1 MCFLNGDL
9 GGNLTASIDFG
20 TEEYYDKVSNT
31 TTYTKVPIQKII
43 REAVHAYAGEPYH
56 NIVLNDLDE
65 TAVELLEYRGDTP
78 LYLLRDD
85 KLDQFT
91 NYTDDGDTLVYFADD
106 SFKRTFALSVL
117 ESSKGGHYDPRV
129 ELEPTA
135 VEIASKLKFAGDP
148 NNIYTVAKV
157 EYGQTAGYRYTDLTY
172 AGDLIS
178 SIGESITSILDKI
191 KTMLGEYEY
200 FYDLDGRFVF
210 QRKKNYIQNSWNSIV
225 KAGGE
230 EYVENAA
237 YTSSVVY
244 KFEDGTLVTSFQNSP
259 NLSNLKN
266 DYSIWGER
274 ESVSGAKLPIHYRYA
289 IDVKP
294 EIYTTLN
301 ITADDI
307 KGYNSSNPDGIQL
320 VTQKSV
326 TYSAEDYD
334 WRELIYQMALDY
346 FKYNQLDCYTTRLI
360 EANPDT
366 CFTGVTGYEQYYT
379 DLQGFWR
386 QLYDIDPQPKY
397 SNYQQNLKGSV
408 FVNQDEKENT
418 IPLFIKGK
426 YKKID
431 SPVGYDSSKILAL
444 TYMNYYNG
452 AETISRYELQP
463 WLEAIQIKDFETNPG
478 NYYRVGK
485 SKENSDAATYIP
497 LTAETKGYVQKS
509 ELFVKEGSDF
519 VSLLKSSKNMNG
531 ILGLYIFNDD
541 KEYYN
546 VLELDPQLQPLYFN
560 DKYYNRYLY
569 QSRLDITGTPT
580 QNMPAVEYNID
591 YYGEFYSYNIDGDI
605 NNKYWTKDI
614 QEAPASLN
622 FWFDFLDANSELG
635 EFSVRAVGD
644 RTKAVNDNKVTSIY
658 YREVSDLIFTTYK
671 EYKNSDLKD
680 KTGYTPVFV
689 TGNLENMFSISS
701 QGQSA
706 QDKLDSLL
714 YNNSYCIEN
723 VTLQAIP
730 VYYLEPNTRI
740 FIRDDLSKIN
750 GEYIVSKISLPLA
763 YNGTMSITATKAP
776 TRLI

>member
-91 NYTDDGDTLVYFADD
+91 NYTDDGDTLVYFAND
-106 SFKRTFALSVL
+106 SSKQTFALSVL

-135 VEIASKLKFAGDP
+135 VEIASKLKFTGDP

-294 EIYTTLN
+294 ETYTTLN

-320 VTQKSV
+320 TTQKSV

-366 CFTGVTGYEQYYT
+366 CFTGITGYEQYYT

-418 IPLFIKGK
+418 VPLFIKGK
-426 YKKID
+426 YEKID
-431 SPVGYDSSKILAL
+431 SPVEYDSSKILAL
-444 TYMNYYNG
+444 THMNYYNG
-452 AETISRYELQP
+452 TETISRYELQP
-463 WLEAIQIKDFETNPG
+463 WLEAIQIKDFDTNPE

-485 SKENSDAATYIP
+485 SEENSDAATYIP

-509 ELFVKEGSDF
+509 ELFVKEGSNF
-519 VSLLKSSKNMNG
+519 VPLLKSSKNMNG
-531 ILGLYIFNDD
+531 ILGLYVFNDD

-546 VLELDPQLQPLYFN
+546 VLELDSQLQSLYFN

-569 QSRLDITGTPT
+569 QSRLDITGTPI
-580 QNMPAVEYNID
+580 QNIPAVEYNID
-591 YYGEFYSYNIDGDI
+591 YYGEFYSYNTDGDI

-614 QEAPASLN
+614 QEAPTSLN

-658 YREVSDLIFTTYK
+658 FREVPDLIFTTYK

-714 YNNSYCIEN
+714 YSNSYCIEN

-776 TRLI
+776 SRLI

>member
-91 NYTDDGDTLVYFADD
+91 NYTDDGDTLVYFAND
-106 SFKRTFALSVL
+106 SSKQTFALSVL
-117 ESSKGGHYDPRV
+117 ESNKGGHYDPRV

-135 VEIASKLKFAGDP
+135 VEIASKLKFTGDP

-210 QRKKNYIQNSWNSIV
+210 QRKRNYIQNSWNSIV

-294 EIYTTLN
+294 ETYTTLN

-320 VTQKSV
+320 TTQKSI

-346 FKYNQLDCYTTRLI
+346 FKYNQLDCYTARLI

-366 CFTGVTGYEQYYT
+366 CFTGTTGYEQYYT

-386 QLYDIDPQPKY
+386 QLYDINPQPKY

-418 IPLFIKGK
+418 VPLFIKGK
-426 YKKID
+426 YEKID
-431 SPVGYDSSKILAL
+431 SPIEYDSSKILAL

-452 AETISRYELQP
+452 TETISRYELQP
-463 WLEAIQIKDFETNPG
+463 WLEAIQIKDFDTNPG

-485 SKENSDAATYIP
+485 SEENSDAATYIP

-531 ILGLYIFNDD
+531 ILGLYVFNDD

-546 VLELDPQLQPLYFN
+546 VLELDSQLQPLYFN

-591 YYGEFYSYNIDGDI
+591 YYGEFYSYNTDGDI

-658 YREVSDLIFTTYK
+658 FREVPDLIFTTYK

-714 YNNSYCIEN
+714 YSNSYCIEN

-776 TRLI
+776 SRLI